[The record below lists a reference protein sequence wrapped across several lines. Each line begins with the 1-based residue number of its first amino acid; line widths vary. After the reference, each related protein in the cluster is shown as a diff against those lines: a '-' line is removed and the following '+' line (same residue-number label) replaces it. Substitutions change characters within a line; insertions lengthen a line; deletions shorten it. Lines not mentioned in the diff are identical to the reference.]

1 MVSFAT
7 CSFSVDEAF
16 ACLFTHR
23 RVSVFIITR
32 RIHSSQ
38 AFQSFRIEQR
48 AIHSGSPHSIQPSL
62 NWGQSSAG
70 QAIQD
75 QQAKPLS
82 SDQQQV
88 GSAGQSSRIRPELG
102 QNSESGAGQSGSSS
116 GHQASQDHN
125 PSQLSSFLLSTSYR
139 RWRAAI
145 HVWLG
150 RVQLIRSCIKGI
162 GKYKQRRSQRTHT

>member
-1 MVSFAT
+1 MLVYSQT
-7 CSFSVDEAF
+7 RVCIYHNS
-16 ACLFTHR
+16 TH
-23 RVSVFIITR
+23 SLEPGL
-32 RIHSSQ
+32 SE
-38 AFQSFRIEQR
+38 FQDRT